1 MNRNEFLVLRMLLF
15 TTLLF
20 FSYRF
25 MFSFFTPLIA
35 PEGFLD
41 SFKLLNVIV
50 TVIGLHAILA
60 LAAFIAS
67 RFNSKSS
74 YGTFLIK
81 LSWFTPLLYLVS
93 KNEVIPS
100 ISVTTLTVVIAVIS
114 LLDQRFRTV
123 RKNYLKKYKDLIL
136 YIEN

>member
-20 FSYRF
+20 FSYHF
-25 MFSFFTPLIA
+25 MFSFFTPLFV

-100 ISVTTLTVVIAVIS
+100 ISVTTLTVVIAVVS